1 MRPPVGL
8 SEASTLHG
16 LSSPSTCLYS
26 SVESHG
32 SSGRFDVTSTKSA
45 MPLADRVDL
54 RRRFTPRLFNSKST
68 DFDPSE
74 SLMADVNQALVKTV
88 DWIETNGLAV
98 GLGVITVTGFGLGF
112 GTDSTDNIP
121 DPYNRISSIIGWI
134 YFACWS
140 VSFWP
145 QVFLNW
151 RRQSVVGLSLDF
163 LVYNILGFLCYAIF
177 NCAFFW
183 NDTVQR
189 EYAKFHD
196 GNRNAVQVNDVFFAL
211 HAVFVTILTYY
222 QTTIYTR
229 GGQVVSTTCKTIVG
243 GSLIVSAVFFLLGY
257 IVNSEVLSALN
268 FLYLLSYVKLGVS
281 LVKYIP
287 QVILNYERKSTAG
300 WTIWNV
306 LLDFTGGMLSMA
318 QIIMTSAVTNDW
330 SAITG
335 DPVKFGLG
343 FTSVFFDIIF
353 IVQHYVLYP
362 EAADTA
368 VENEE
373 APLLKA

>member
-1 MRPPVGL
+1 M
-8 SEASTLHG
+8 T
-16 LSSPSTCLYS
+16 
-26 SVESHG
+26 
-32 SSGRFDVTSTKSA
+32 
-45 MPLADRVDL
+45 
-54 RRRFTPRLFNSKST
+54 
-68 DFDPSE
+68 
-74 SLMADVNQALVKTV
+74 DVNQALVKTV

-98 GLGVITVTGFGLGF
+98 GLGVIAVTGFGLGF

-121 DPYNRISSIIGWI
+121 APYNRISSIVGWI

-196 GNRNAVQVNDVFFAL
+196 GHRNAVQVNDVFFAL
-211 HAVFVTILTYY
+211 HAVFVTIFTYY

-362 EAADTA
+362 EAAVTPL
-368 VENEE
+368 ENEE